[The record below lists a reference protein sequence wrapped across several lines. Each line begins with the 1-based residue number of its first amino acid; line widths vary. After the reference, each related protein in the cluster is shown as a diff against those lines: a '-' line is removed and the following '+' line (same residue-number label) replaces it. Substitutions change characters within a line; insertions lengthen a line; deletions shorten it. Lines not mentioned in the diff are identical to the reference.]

1 MVAVKQKRKANISK
15 YVFYTCMM
23 ALPFLQFF
31 VLWFC
36 VNVNSIL
43 LAFKNYDYDTGKYTW
58 YAFENFAKVFE
69 NMKDVPFF
77 AASVKNSLIIYL
89 SSLVIGTP
97 LSILFAFYI
106 YKKMPMN
113 GLFRTLLFVPHILSA
128 LIMVILYKYFV
139 DRAIPILFEGITGKA
154 IKGLLANS
162 ETAFATIIF
171 YNVWTGFGSSTVIY
185 SSTMSGISESVVEAA
200 KLDGAT
206 GIKELIYITVPMIW
220 STFAT
225 FVVVGFAGLFTSQ
238 ANLYNFYGDKAEY
251 SFYTFG
257 YYLYT
262 AIRSASISEYPYL
275 SALGLVL
282 TAIALPLTLGLR
294 KLTDKVGSELR

>member
-1 MVAVKQKRKANISK
+1 M
-15 YVFYTCMM
+15 
-23 ALPFLQFF
+23 
-31 VLWFC
+31 
-36 VNVNSIL
+36 
-43 LAFKNYDYDTGKYTW
+43 
-58 YAFENFAKVFE
+58 
-69 NMKDVPFF
+69 
-77 AASVKNSLIIYL
+77 
-89 SSLVIGTP
+89 P
-97 LSILFAFYI
+97 L
-106 YKKMPMN
+106 N

-139 DRAIPILFEGITGKA
+139 DRAIPILVEGITGKA

-162 ETAFATIIF
+162 DTAFATIIF

-282 TAIALPLTLGLR
+282 TAVALPLTLGLR